1 MNEDFVYV
9 DDIGWVPNT
18 KTELCE
24 IIEAKAETIFLSVE
38 NLLENKEFM
47 NNFFRCALVFC
58 GVAILIVPKNAAAQ
72 TMLREKSKFVETTL
86 LELVEPVKEIVQTTK
101 DSLVKKPLVGVRHRL
116 GGPKLPIQEK
126 FREELVLKIFNDELL
141 KPEVVKLL
149 KPEVI
154 KNSIKEYVSK
164 PMVWEPIGISKPLV
178 IAVSK
183 IEENKPGLIVS
194 LFSGSFALGMNLLFR
209 NVFVFRILCVPM
221 GWNWV
226 PLPWGTRSVVK
237 GFSVLKK
244 LYLVNKSK
252 TENTKSEDTN
262 EKFLSEMLNLI
273 EKPGQEKT
281 KIKKSNPVSPLSKV
295 IYSNGI
301 IRLLIVMIGAFYLRL
316 NKKEDFSKLLVKVG
330 VVKSTKITS
339 LEMLRKFVDPS
350 KPSLY
355 IAIGSTTCVI
365 YVYLNREKLF
375 FQSGSIFSLA
385 FGFMEKQMNSSLKIM
400 GDSSLFVQN
409 LTLNSL
415 KKLDAVSENKTE
427 EIVVLKTKIDTLET
441 EVKML
446 TEKHHEADK
455 ALFVTQSTLGNCRN
469 TLSEIEFGLAEGNY
483 VPNYSNQE
491 RTQDKIEGSGEP
503 STSRSFTEKAALK
516 QALIERALTRFPDA
530 ILPKKGSSVAVA
542 IIEKESFLKKLT
554 RDLMMQDTWFLY

>member
-24 IIEAKAETIFLSVE
+24 IIEAKAETVFLSVE

-58 GVAILIVPKNAAAQ
+58 GVAILVVPKNAAAQ

-86 LELVEPVKEIVQTTK
+86 LELVEPVKEVVQTTK
-101 DSLVKKPLVGVRHRL
+101 GSLVKKPLVGVRHRL

-126 FREELVLKIFNDELL
+126 FSQELVLKIFNDE
-141 KPEVVKLL
+141 LL

-164 PMVWEPIGISKPLV
+164 PMVWEPMGISKPLV
-178 IAVSK
+178 IAVSN
-183 IEENKPGLIVS
+183 IEEKKPGLIVS
-194 LFSGSFALGMNLLFR
+194 FFSGSFAFGMNLLFR

-262 EKFLSEMLNLI
+262 DKFLSEMLNLI

-281 KIKKSNPVSPLSKV
+281 KIKKSNPLSPLSKGV
-295 IYSNGI
+295 YSNGI
-301 IRLLIVMIGAFYLRL
+301 IRILIVMIGAFYLRL

-330 VVKSTKITS
+330 VVKSTKMTS
-339 LEMLRKFVDPS
+339 FEIFRKFIDPS

-365 YVYLNREKLF
+365 YIYLNREKLF

-415 KKLDAVSENKTE
+415 KKLDIVSENKTE
-427 EIVVLKTKIDTLET
+427 EIIILKTKIDGLET
-441 EVKML
+441 EVKTL
-446 TEKHHEADK
+446 TEKHHETDK
-455 ALFVTQSTLGNCRN
+455 ALFVTQNTLGNCRN
-469 TLSEIEFGLAEGNY
+469 TLSDIEFGLAEGNY
-483 VPNYSNQE
+483 PPNYSHQE
-491 RTQDKIEGSGEP
+491 RPQDKIEGSPDP

-516 QALIERALTRFPDA
+516 QAFIERALTRFPDA

-542 IIEKESFLKKLT
+542 IIEKESFFKKLT
-554 RDLMMQDTWFLY
+554 RDLMLQDTWFLY